1 MVIGLIVGG
10 TLTAWLGWRSV
21 FFINVPIGAALT
33 LLAPGRLLPPVRH
46 PGRLDLAGALTS
58 TAGVVLLVYGFIR
71 AAADGWANPV
81 TAGALALAVILLA
94 AFAVIET
101 RVAQP
106 LVPPHLLARRDR
118 VGSYLMRLLLTGAM
132 TSELFFLTLY
142 FQDVMRLR
150 PLVAALAFVPTAVPV
165 IFVSRLAGRLMSRV
179 GAKPVLVAGALIT
192 TAGVAWLSQ
201 LSADSGYVA
210 GVLGP
215 IILTA
220 VGCGFMYPA
229 MALVALTDV
238 PRGEAGAASGMLQ
251 AAQQIGGSLGLAAL
265 GSVFAAAAA
274 GGGRLAL
281 ATGIA
286 AGFTGGTVIMAVV
299 TLIAVLVI
307 RRQPH
312 PAPTAAAAQPAGPVQ
327 PAEPA

>member
-1 MVIGLIVGG
+1 
-10 TLTAWLGWRSV
+10 
-21 FFINVPIGAALT
+21 
-33 LLAPGRLLPPVRH
+33 
-46 PGRLDLAGALTS
+46 
-58 TAGVVLLVYGFIR
+58 
-71 AAADGWANPV
+71 
-81 TAGALALAVILLA
+81 
-94 AFAVIET
+94 
-101 RVAQP
+101 
-106 LVPPHLLARRDR
+106 
-118 VGSYLMRLLLTGAM
+118 M

-142 FQDVMRLR
+142 FQDVLR
-150 PLVAALAFVPTAVPV
+150 FSPLVAALAFVPTAVPV

-201 LSADSGYVA
+201 LSADSGYAA

-220 VGCGFMYPA
+220 VGCGFLYPA

-251 AAQQIGGSLGLAAL
+251 AAQQIGGSLGLAGL
-265 GSVFAAAAA
+265 GSLFAAADARH
-274 GGGRLAL
+274 GLAS
-281 ATGIA
+281 GIA
-286 AGFTGGTVIMAVV
+286 AGFTGGAVIMGAV

-312 PAPTAAAAQPAGPVQ
+312 PARLASAQPAGPVQ